1 MLFTIIVSGLTVTG
15 TLLLRAHLQKNRTS
29 FAAKS
34 QALQVARSGLAEG
47 LNWLRRQTSQPVLAF
62 APQLNTGAT
71 PQVLDTIDPNIG
83 LVREFKITG
92 KTWARYEVWK
102 DWPGDPV
109 PARLAWRQQYRCED
123 ISSPRAQMGAGAV
136 WRLRSIGYIYDRV
149 DGNVAF
155 NQAPNS
161 VIASQVAVN
170 EVRRMVIGL
179 PGQAAVNVGDGNSC
193 HINTKGR
200 IIGGTGAGIYYPA
213 GTGTPTTG
221 PAGENRVTGTP
232 RLSTAVTYDDSYEA
246 VFGVSFEELKSMATL
261 VVTNAVDFPSPMP
274 AMGLVVIDC
283 GTLQIN
289 ATPLSGTAIVVVRGN
304 VMMNPGN
311 NSNFSGL
318 LYVEGN
324 LTVRDPSEIRGSV
337 ICTGNMTV
345 QGAGDFATITFDAGV
360 LNALMT
366 QVGNY
371 RPGSTTWL
379 PRTSH

>member
-1 MLFTIIVSGLTVTG
+1 MDTPRTTAASRADERGLALILGLLLTIIVSGLTVTG

-155 NQAPNS
+155 NQAPN
-161 VIASQVAVN
+161 
-170 EVRRMVIGL
+170 
-179 PGQAAVNVGDGNSC
+179 
-193 HINTKGR
+193 
-200 IIGGTGAGIYYPA
+200 
-213 GTGTPTTG
+213 
-221 PAGENRVTGTP
+221 
-232 RLSTAVTYDDSYEA
+232 
-246 VFGVSFEELKSMATL
+246 
-261 VVTNAVDFPSPMP
+261 
-274 AMGLVVIDC
+274 
-283 GTLQIN
+283 
-289 ATPLSGTAIVVVRGN
+289 
-304 VMMNPGN
+304 
-311 NSNFSGL
+311 
-318 LYVEGN
+318 
-324 LTVRDPSEIRGSV
+324 
-337 ICTGNMTV
+337 
-345 QGAGDFATITFDAGV
+345 
-360 LNALMT
+360 
-366 QVGNY
+366 
-371 RPGSTTWL
+371 
-379 PRTSH
+379 